1 MSVIYYVAVNA
12 ERLGPLTHLQVRQ
25 LIDAGEV
32 TNENLAWNPDLDGW
46 KPLGELGEFEAELHR
61 ADSASPPE
69 TGIADESRP
78 IDEGEGPFSSPRP
91 GERADGEDQGR
102 CVDYPTDA
110 SSNDTSDPMLAAAAA
125 ADSPPQP
132 FRIWTR
138 VGARLVDT
146 ILLTTAACI
155 LFSLAG
161 GALVSGLGMFFP
173 LVLIA
178 STFLMEAG
186 LLCSFGTTP
195 GKALLGITVRTAR
208 GEILSWG
215 AALRR
220 SLLVWLRG
228 LGLGYP
234 LFAVILAVF
243 CYLEVKRRGTIIW
256 DREQNL
262 KVTYSNPAPASL
274 AVAAAIVFGFLAI
287 IAQSGVV
294 GQTIHFMQTGE
305 VPPGLELPE
314 GFELPQRP
322 GSGPQTPPALPQGP
336 TA

>member
-1 MSVIYYVAVNA
+1 MSLIYHVAV
-12 ERLGPLTHLQVRQ
+12 EGKRRGPLTHLQVRQ
-25 LIDAGEV
+25 LIDTGELAGE
-32 TNENLAWNPDLDGW
+32 NLVWHQELDGW
-46 KPLGELGEFEAELHR
+46 KPLDELEEFGDALLRSGAGEKQDAASLDEGRGTIDREETGTSSLQAKQPTEGSGEQ
-61 ADSASPPE
+61 DSAPPPANSG
-69 TGIADESRP
+69 TLP
-78 IDEGEGPFSSPRP
+78 
-91 GERADGEDQGR
+91 
-102 CVDYPTDA
+102 
-110 SSNDTSDPMLAAAAA
+110 A

-146 ILLTTAACI
+146 IILVSAACI

-161 GALVSGLGMFFP
+161 GALVAGLGMFFP

-178 STFLMEAG
+178 STFFMEAG

-195 GKALLGITVRTAR
+195 GKALLGITIRTAR
-208 GEILSWG
+208 GEILTWG

-234 LFAVILAVF
+234 LFAMILGIF
-243 CYLEVKRRGTIIW
+243 CYLEVRRRGDIIW

-262 KVTYSNPAPASL
+262 RVTYTDPAPASL
-274 AVAAAIVFGFLAI
+274 AVAAAIIFGFFAI
-287 IAQSGVV
+287 VAQSGVV
-294 GQTIHFMQTGE
+294 GHTIHFMQTGE
-305 VPPGLELPE
+305 LPPGLELPE
-314 GFELPQRP
+314 GFELPHRPDPGPQRP
-322 GSGPQTPPALPQGP
+322 APLPEGP